1 MHKSFYI
8 LPLLISLLFSV
19 NSLSGQSLLYSG
31 QFFYNNNVISQTDL
45 ETVLMEN
52 PEAFAL
58 YKKTNSLDRTAKLF
72 RNIGRVIF
80 GVGTIL
86 TLADGGTNLDNIQ
99 RSSTIAIIGA
109 PFAIGGLTMQ
119 LINQKKRKMIKVA
132 DIYNNSTLNSEG
144 NKKISELHFCL
155 SSSGIGFSIK
165 F

>member
-19 NSLSGQSLLYSG
+19 NNLSGQSLLYSG
-31 QFFYNNNVISQTDL
+31 QFFYNNNVISPTDL
-45 ETVLMEN
+45 ETVLIKN
-52 PEAFAL
+52 PEAFIL

-72 RNIGRVIF
+72 RNIGAVIC
-80 GVGTIL
+80 GVSTIL
-86 TLADGGTNLDNIQ
+86 TLADGGTNLDNTQ

-109 PFAIGGLTMQ
+109 PIAISWSTIQ
-119 LINQKKRKMIKVA
+119 LINQKKRKMKKVA
-132 DIYNNSTLNSEG
+132 DIYNNSILNNEA
-144 NKKISELHFCL
+144 NKKISELQFCL